1 MVAAILAAVSVAAL
15 GQFALYYWRSIVA
28 DMAAQ
33 PLSDRVREVAGL
45 TGVSVGSADFKAVM
59 SLHQLTPGLEGETTS
74 LRAVRAYYHVLGL
87 IGRLAQL
94 RLPALATWS
103 EHEMA
108 TCSRYVA
115 VLVDRRLERNLACA
129 AEIRSC

>member
-1 MVAAILAAVSVAAL
+1 MVAAILAAVSVVAL

-28 DMAAQ
+28 QVAAQ
-33 PLSDRVREVAGL
+33 PLSGRVGEVADL
-45 TGVSVGSADFKAVM
+45 SGVSVGSTDFKAIM
-59 SLHQLTPGLEGETTS
+59 SLHEITPGLEGKATS
-74 LRAVRAYYHVLGL
+74 LRAVRAYYHVVQLLGW
-87 IGRLAQL
+87 LAQL
-94 RLPALATWS
+94 RLPALAAWS

-129 AEIRSC
+129 AEIRSY